1 MRSKASLN
9 AKRMIKKKV
18 SRIFYEK
25 LFSLF
30 INPCHQHFIVFL
42 ARVVHDEE

>member
-9 AKRMIKKKV
+9 AKRMNKKKV

-25 LFSLF
+25 LFSYS
-30 INPCHQHFIVFL
+30 
-42 ARVVHDEE
+42 